1 MKIDAKI
8 NSEFEG
14 EINGVKIVNK
24 ELYLTTLWFLE
35 GITSKFPDVELND
48 KFIDDFTEAVSAY
61 GDSYYDIDEKL
72 AECVKKAEKF
82 EKLYIE
88 IDDGDDFN
96 PFEDVNEKIKNG
108 GYLAQQK
115 ARTVWCA
122 VHWRTAEINSC
133 YGKASFI

>member
-48 KFIDDFTEAVSAY
+48 KFIDDFTETVSAY
-61 GDSYYDIDEKL
+61 GDSYYDVDKKL
-72 AECVKKAEKF
+72 AECVEKAEKF
-82 EKLYIE
+82 EKLHIE
-88 IDDGDDFN
+88 MDDGDDFN
-96 PFEDVNEKIKNG
+96 PFEDINGKIKNG

-115 ARTVWCA
+115 ARTV
-122 VHWRTAEINSC
+122 
-133 YGKASFI
+133 